1 VTGVQTCALPISNIR
16 FYEVKEAGRGPPD
29 KKRKRIVSGTYHTG
43 QIDEE
48 LSEKLIFSPPI
59 KLIP

>member
-1 VTGVQTCALPISNIR
+1 MIDAIPNIR